1 MSELALLVSTL
12 FFCIILRQVTEV
24 ANPYRVHSTALL
36 GCLKAVQQ
44 SMLFYYTILGWG
56 EVTWPL
62 HCKTPATV
70 VCTWGS

>member
-12 FFCIILRQVTEV
+12 FFCIILIQVTEV
-24 ANPYRVHSTALL
+24 ANPYRALL

-44 SMLFYYTILGWG
+44 STLFYYTILGWG